1 MAEPCPMLEREWC
14 LWRKM
19 ELLAILLNRWSLI
32 KLGLAQ
38 KPCREREKPE
48 AEISRTSEL
57 AFVSSGLWMTPV
69 GNKIW
74 QGMCREG
81 RGGMREQDFHLLVIA
96 SYLVYCIS
104 GCWEFGYVKIMCIPK
119 AGSLLVETIIMTNG
133 SQLRDCVYPDSS
145 MLGEKQTSWNWSE
158 CK

>member
-1 MAEPCPMLEREWC
+1 MSCVREREWC

-19 ELLAILLNRWSLI
+19 ELLAILWNRWPLI

-48 AEISRTSEL
+48 AENSCASKL
-57 AFVSSGLWMTPV
+57 AFVSSGLWKTAV

-74 QGMCREG
+74 QGRCREG
-81 RGGMREQDFHLLVIA
+81 RGEKRTKDFHLLVLV
-96 SYLVYCIS
+96 SYLIHCIS
-104 GCWEFGYVKIMCIPK
+104 GSWEFGYVEIMCIPK

>member
-1 MAEPCPMLEREWC
+1 MAEPYPVLEREWC

-19 ELLAILLNRWSLI
+19 ELLAILLNRWPLI

-48 AEISRTSEL
+48 AEISRASEL
-57 AFVSSGLWMTPV
+57 TFDSSGLWMTPV

-74 QGMCREG
+74 LGMCREG
-81 RGGMREQDFHLLVIA
+81 RGEKWEKDFHLLAVVSCLI
-96 SYLVYCIS
+96 YCVS
-104 GCWEFGYVKIMCIPK
+104 GCWEFGCVTIMCIPK